1 MSLKKDLFENFIVE
15 GVRRIFSC
23 VKISVLWFFIGEILF
38 SSPLLADPTG
48 YPTVALTHI
57 DTISVYC
64 DRIRSN
70 TLEVDFL
77 NIELPMLLMAAI
89 WIPPSVKGA
98 DSGIKYTEDLIQCAI
113 KKISGHKNIVIVK
126 TPQQAKTAISQ
137 KKTGII
143 FSLEG
148 GEPIEDINN
157 IPLIKSLGIRAV
169 SLTWSRDNSL
179 ASAHN
184 TKDDRGLSDKGK
196 EVIRL
201 LNHNKIMIDVS
212 HASDKTIDDILK
224 VSEAPIFASH
234 SNSRRLCN
242 SKRNLTDRQIKDIAQ
257 KGGIIGISFHSPHLS
272 CRKESSIE
280 DVYKHIDHIREI
292 GGIEAIA
299 IGSDFDGNISA
310 PNDLQYISDIS
321 NLVKK
326 LKSEN
331 WTDEQ
336 IESILYRNFMR
347 FFEEVFKE

>member
-1 MSLKKDLFENFIVE
+1 MIK
-15 GVRRIFSC
+15 GVRRIFSS
-23 VKISVLWFFIGEILF
+23 VKISKISVLWFLIGEILIL
-38 SSPLLADPTG
+38 SPLLADPTE

-64 DRIRSN
+64 GRIRSE
-70 TLEVDFL
+70 TTQVDFL
-77 NIELPMLLMAAI
+77 NTELPMLLMAAI

-98 DSGIKYTEDLIQCAI
+98 DAGMKYTEDLIKCAI
-113 KKISGHKNIVIVK
+113 KKIGDHKNIVIVK
-126 TPQQAKTAISQ
+126 TPQQAKTVISQ

-143 FSLEG
+143 LSLEG

-184 TKDDRGLSDKGK
+184 TKNDRGLSNKGK
-196 EVIRL
+196 EVVRL

-224 VSEAPIFASH
+224 ISKAPIFASH

-242 SKRNLTDRQIKDIAQ
+242 LRRNLTDRQIKDIAQ
-257 KGGIIGISFHSPHLS
+257 GGGIIGISFHSPHLS
-272 CRKESSIE
+272 CKKESSIE
-280 DVYKHIDHIREI
+280 DVYKHIDHIRKI
-292 GGIEAIA
+292 GGIEAVA
-299 IGSDFDGNISA
+299 IGSDFDGHILA
-310 PNDLQYISDIS
+310 PNDLQDISDIN
-321 NLVKK
+321 NLVRK
-326 LKSEN
+326 LKLEN

-336 IESILYRNFMR
+336 IENILYRNFLR